1 MKLLTHILPVLL
13 AVTLTAACE
22 KVGKN
27 EWSEIDYSK
36 VARENYQRQNDTA
49 YVPPPSV
56 LGCVDDDLMNC
67 NRRRAY

>member
-1 MKLLTHILPVLL
+1 MRISLLVAALL
-13 AVTLTAACE
+13 ALCACE

-27 EWSEIDYSK
+27 EWSDIDYSR
-36 VARENYQRQNDTA
+36 VARENYQRQNDSF

-67 NRRRAY
+67 NRRQR